1 MKLTD
6 IIINALP
13 YLSEFNYDCYT
24 NNYKKFSEDLVPV
37 LSTALLSEVHTAV
50 QDLTD
55 GFDIYYSSLSKKEK
69 KDKPFKFKQ
78 VLALFLS
85 PFCLKKGGEF
95 EFFARELNEVWN
107 KTYPKNV
114 YYLTDFDSILKGF
127 DANLLGLPL
136 RKSNKYAK

>member
-6 IIINALP
+6 IIINAMP

-55 GFDIYYSSLSKKEK
+55 GFDIYYSSLSKKEEK
-69 KDKPFKFKQ
+69 INLLNSNRSLPFSSHRS
-78 VLALFLS
+78 VLRKA
-85 PFCLKKGGEF
+85 E
-95 EFFARELNEVWN
+95 NM
-107 KTYPKNV
+107 
-114 YYLTDFDSILKGF
+114 SILQESLTKFGIKSI
-127 DANLLGLPL
+127 
-136 RKSNKYAK
+136 RKMSII